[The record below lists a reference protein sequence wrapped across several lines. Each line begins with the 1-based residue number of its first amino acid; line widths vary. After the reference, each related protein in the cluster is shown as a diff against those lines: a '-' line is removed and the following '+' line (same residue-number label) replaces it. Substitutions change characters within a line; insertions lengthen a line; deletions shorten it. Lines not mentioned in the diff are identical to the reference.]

1 MHDILIQED
10 ILSKNDEI
18 AQENREM
25 LKERGVFSINM
36 VSSPGSGK
44 TSIIEKT
51 IGLVKEF
58 LKLAVIEGDIQ
69 TDLDAQRIKKHG
81 IPVKQI
87 TTGRACHLD
96 AHMVHH
102 ALPWLFEHKNIRF
115 LIIENVCNMVCPAEY
130 DLGEDMKVA
139 VMSVTEGDDK
149 PLKYPA
155 MFSASQVLLINKIDL
170 LPYTDFNMQRARE
183 NALRINPDLLV
194 LETSC
199 VKGNGFSD
207 WCGFLLRSAGADT
220 GPAFKSLKK

>member
-1 MHDILIQED
+1 MHDILIQEN

-18 AQENREM
+18 AEENRAM
-25 LKERGVFSINM
+25 LRKRGIFSINM

-51 IGLVKEF
+51 VGLVKEF

-115 LIIENVCNMVCPAEY
+115 LIIENVGNMVCPAEY

>member
-1 MHDILIQED
+1 MHDILIEED

-115 LIIENVCNMVCPAEY
+115 LIIENVGNMVCPAEY

-155 MFSASQVLLINKIDL
+155 MFSASQMLLINKTDL
-170 LPYTDFNMQRARE
+170 LPYTDFNMQRAKH
-183 NALRINPDLLV
+183 NALTINPKLKIIV
-194 LETSC
+194 TSC
-199 VKGNGFSD
+199 TNG
-207 WCGFLLRSAGADT
+207 T
-220 GPAFKSLKK
+220 GIKEWVESILKDKFI

>member
-25 LKERGVFSINM
+25 LEERGIFSINM

-51 IGLVKEF
+51 VGLIKGF

-69 TDLDAQRIKKHG
+69 TDLDAQRIKRHG

-102 ALPWLFEHKNIRF
+102 ALPWLFEHKDIRF
-115 LIIENVCNMVCPAEY
+115 LIIENVGNMVCPAEY

-170 LPYTDFNMQRARE
+170 LPYTDFNMQRAKK

-199 VKGNGFSD
+199 VKGSRFSD
-207 WCGFLLRSAGADT
+207 WCGFLLRSAGVDT
-220 GPAFKSLKK
+220 GPAVKSLIK